1 MWDSRATLW
10 EKLNLIIIF
19 LILLFIWLFCHNFC
33 NYNTSVKIKEVH
45 KTEYNITEN
54 CVEKTCRETKRL
66 MAYIQSA
73 I

>member
-19 LILLFIWLFCHNFC
+19 FYFLVYLIILPFC

-45 KTEYNITEN
+45 KTEYNISEN

>member
-1 MWDSRATLW
+1 MGEVKFDHYFF
-10 EKLNLIIIF
+10 NFVFYLII
-19 LILLFIWLFCHNFC
+19 LPFC

-45 KTEYNITEN
+45 KTEYNITKN

>member
-19 LILLFIWLFCHNFC
+19 FYFVVYLIILPFC
-33 NYNTSVKIKEVH
+33 NYNTSAKIKEVH

>member
-19 LILLFIWLFCHNFC
+19 FYFVVYLIILPFC

-45 KTEYNITEN
+45 KTEYNITKN

>member
-10 EKLNLIIIF
+10 EKLNLILIFFNFVVYLII
-19 LILLFIWLFCHNFC
+19 LPFC

-45 KTEYNITEN
+45 KPEYNITEN
-54 CVEKTCRETKRL
+54 CVEETCRETKRL

>member
-1 MWDSRATLW
+1 MWDSKATLW

-19 LILLFIWLFCHNFC
+19 FYFVVYLIILPFC

>member
-19 LILLFIWLFCHNFC
+19 FYFVVYLIILPFC

>member
-19 LILLFIWLFCHNFC
+19 FYFLVYLIILPFC